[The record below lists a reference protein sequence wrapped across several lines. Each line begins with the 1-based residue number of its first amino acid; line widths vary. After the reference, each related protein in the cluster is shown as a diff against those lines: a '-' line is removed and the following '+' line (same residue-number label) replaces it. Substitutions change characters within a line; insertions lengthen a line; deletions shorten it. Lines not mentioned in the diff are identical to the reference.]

1 VEQVSKEGKVMKKL
15 HKIERIAFGKDKLIL
30 KVDGKEYKF
39 RLTDISGCLA
49 DAPAEK
55 REKFE
60 ISPSG
65 YGIHWPLLDE
75 DLSINGLLS
84 MGRKSS
90 LRKFARPMKNWR
102 ALKRH
107 QTGTKRAPKAGV

>member
-1 VEQVSKEGKVMKKL
+1 MKKL
-15 HKIERIAFGKDKLIL
+15 HKVERIVFDKDNLFL
-30 KVDGKEYKF
+30 RVDGKEYKF
-39 RLTDISGCLA
+39 RLADISGRLA
-49 DAPAEK
+49 GAPAEK

-75 DLSINGLLS
+75 DLSIKGLLN

-102 ALKRH
+102 ASSSGSAR
-107 QTGTKRAPKAGV
+107 QRTRTKHTPKVSI

>member
-1 VEQVSKEGKVMKKL
+1 MKKL
-15 HKIERIAFGKDKLIL
+15 HKVERIAFGKDELIL
-30 KVDGKEYKF
+30 KVDGKEYKLW
-39 RLTDISGCLA
+39 LTDISVRLA

-75 DLSINGLLS
+75 DLSVDGLLRI
-84 MGRKSS
+84 GRKCSS
-90 LRKFARPMKNWR
+90 HKIGRNVKNWR
-102 ALKRH
+102 ASAVAS
-107 QTGTKRAPKAGV
+107 APRQAKAKHMPDIV